1 MQKRFSQ
8 KDLREFSSYL
18 SHEYGLSFGQEK
30 FKQLENR
37 LAPLIQKFECRTLH
51 DIILG
56 CKANINL
63 RRELLNVLTTNET
76 WFFRH
81 PAHHKILTD
90 HVLPELIKKAELS
103 RDNRLKVWSAGCS
116 TGAEL
121 FSIMITIFEYLNSPS
136 QWNLSFL
143 GSDISSEAIFKAQKG
158 IFNAH
163 EIRYLSNQ
171 IKTKYFTRY
180 DNDLYQLK
188 PELLYYVDF
197 EVLNLLDNWP
207 VRDFDIIFCRNV
219 MIYFN
224 ETNKKRV
231 TEKILSSLNENGYF
245 FTSANE
251 SIHWETNIGLNKI
264 FLENE
269 YIYQKSEKKESR
281 LLYLFATPNDLL
293 RGINLLNQCGI
304 EYQLKR
310 IKQKHELAPK
320 RALSILQ
327 SESNR
332 ADELFLLSSIK
343 VSAVL

>member
-1 MQKRFSQ
+1 
-8 KDLREFSSYL
+8 
-18 SHEYGLSFGQEK
+18 
-30 FKQLENR
+30 
-37 LAPLIQKFECRTLH
+37 
-51 DIILG
+51 
-56 CKANINL
+56 L

-90 HVLPELIKKAELS
+90 HVLPELIK
-103 RDNRLKVWSAGCS
+103 RNDQIGDNRIKIWSAGCS

-121 FSIMITIFEYLNSPS
+121 FSIMITILEYLDSPEK
-136 QWNLSFL
+136 WNLSFV
-143 GSDISSEAIFKAQKG
+143 GSDISSEAVSKAEKG
-158 IFNAH
+158 IFTAH
-163 EIRYLSNQ
+163 EIRYLPHK
-171 IKTKYFTRY
+171 IKNKYFSRY
-180 DNDLYQLK
+180 ANDQYQIK
-188 PELLYYVDF
+188 PELQNYVVF
-197 EVLNLLDNWP
+197 EVLNLLDKWP
-207 VRDFDIIFCRNV
+207 SRHFDIIFCRNV

-224 ETNKKRV
+224 ENNKKRV
-231 TEKILSSLNENGYF
+231 TEKFLSSLNDNGYY

-251 SIHWETNIGLNKI
+251 SIHWETNVGLKKI

-281 LLYLFATPNDLL
+281 LLYLFATPTDLL

-304 EYQLKR
+304 DYKLKK

-320 RALSILQ
+320 RALYISQ